1 MARHGKTAYFREK
14 IMKKSNF
21 FAFISRMKYINR
33 WGLMRSTKEENV
45 SEHSL
50 DVAVI
55 AHALSVIRKKRLN
68 MDVNPERTALYAIYH
83 DAAEIF
89 TGDMP
94 TPVKYYNS
102 VIKSAYK
109 EVELSVNERLLNMLP
124 DDFKDEF
131 EDVLIPKEN
140 EKEIWKTIKAA
151 DKISAYIKCIE
162 EEKSGNKEFLKAKQ
176 SILNEIEKMNMPDVR
191 IFMDEFLEG
200 YGLTLDEME
209 MS

>member
-1 MARHGKTAYFREK
+1 
-14 IMKKSNF
+14 MKKSNF

-33 WGLMRSTKEENV
+33 WGLMRNIKEENV
-45 SEHSL
+45 CEHSL

-55 AHALSVIRKKRLN
+55 AHALSVIQKKRLN
-68 MDVNPERTALYAIYH
+68 MDVNPEKTALYAIYH
-83 DAAEIF
+83 DASEIF

-102 VIKSAYK
+102 VIKTAYK

-124 DDFKDEF
+124 HDFRDEF
-131 EDVLIPKEN
+131 KQILIPDDN
-140 EKEIWKTIKAA
+140 EKQIWKTIKAA

-176 SILNEIEKMNMPDVR
+176 SLLQEIENMNMQDVK

-200 YGLTLDEME
+200 YSLTLDEME
-209 MS
+209 

>member
-1 MARHGKTAYFREK
+1 MPGTNIPMGEF
-14 IMKKSNF
+14 MKKSNF
-21 FAFISRMKYINR
+21 FAFISRMKYIDR
-33 WGLMRSTKEENV
+33 WGLMRNINKENV

-55 AHALSVIRKKRLN
+55 AHALAVIQKKRLN
-68 MDVNPERTALYAIYH
+68 MDVNPEKTALYAIYH
-83 DAAEIF
+83 DVSEIF

-109 EVELSVNERLLNMLP
+109 DVELSVNERLLNMLP
-124 DDFKDEF
+124 EDFKDEF
-131 EDVLIPKEN
+131 KDILIPKE
-140 EKEIWKTIKAA
+140 EDKDIWKTVKAA
-151 DKISAYIKCIE
+151 DKISAYIKCLE

-176 SILNEIEKMNMPDVR
+176 SLLSTIRNMNMPEVK

-200 YGLTLDEME
+200 YSLTLDEME